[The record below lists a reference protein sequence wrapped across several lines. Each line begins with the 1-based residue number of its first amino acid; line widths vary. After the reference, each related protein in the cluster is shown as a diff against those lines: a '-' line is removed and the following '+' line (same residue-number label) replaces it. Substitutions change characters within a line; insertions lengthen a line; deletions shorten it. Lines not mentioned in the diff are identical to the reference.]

1 MIRSPAAQSLG
12 LPAYNWW
19 EEATHGVTPLGKSG
33 DATNVAFPI
42 TTAMSFNRSLWKAT
56 GAMIGTEARALMNIG
71 KAGSDFWAPVI
82 NLARDGRWGRNL
94 ETPGEDP
101 YLSGEY
107 ATQFVRGFQ
116 QSEDDPGHL
125 LASACCKHYVANS
138 LEYTTENSMSWNRF
152 EFDAN
157 VTQQD
162 LVDSYMPPFQ
172 ACVEKGEVSGLMC
185 SLNALNGVPACA
197 NDWLMNRVARS
208 DWGFRGYITTDC
220 DGYPQSYQYHN
231 YSGSPEAGV
240 RDMLRAGLDIDCSF
254 GSGIALDVNTMRSA
268 LQVGMINET
277 DIELALQH
285 LFSVRMRLGHF
296 DPPGPLQSI
305 APSVICS
312 AEHAVIARNGAA
324 QGTTLLKN
332 QGKALPLNSATL
344 NSVAVIGPNGDLSK
358 AIAGYYGAGR
368 PCNGT
373 YSTMVDAV
381 QQYVQNTTFV
391 KGVPGVASTDT
402 SGVADASAAAKVH
415 DATVLVVGTDLGT
428 AHEGHDATNL
438 TLSPAQMQ
446 LITAVA
452 TAARQP
458 VVVVIMSAVPL
469 DVGALLSNP
478 KVGAIVWVGQPSVQC
493 LGVGDVL
500 FGRYAAAGRMVT
512 TLYPVEVQHQLSI
525 FDMNMRPGPSTFPR
539 PDGRGCKPGNKSV
552 PCSNRTAVGMCTPD
566 VDCAMGTNPG
576 RTHRFFNGSA
586 VIPFGFGLSYT
597 TFTYNI
603 VAAPA
608 ATLSLAPVQALLA
621 DSEANKHS
629 FPSLFASQAP
639 AAAPA
644 KYLVNVSNTGLI
656 DSDDVVLGFIFPPN
670 AGVDGMPLQSLFGFE
685 RVFIK
690 ANETVTVSLYPD
702 LTQFMRVNR
711 DGTRVAMP
719 GEYRVHFGLRESAS
733 LGTGYAEHRF
743 TMA

>member
-1 MIRSPAAQSLG
+1 
-12 LPAYNWW
+12 
-19 EEATHGVTPLGKSG
+19 
-33 DATNVAFPI
+33 
-42 TTAMSFNRSLWKAT
+42 
-56 GAMIGTEARALMNIG
+56 
-71 KAGSDFWAPVI
+71 
-82 NLARDGRWGRNL
+82 
-94 ETPGEDP
+94 
-101 YLSGEY
+101 
-107 ATQFVRGFQ
+107 
-116 QSEDDPGHL
+116 
-125 LASACCKHYVANS
+125 
-138 LEYTTENSMSWNRF
+138 
-152 EFDAN
+152 
-157 VTQQD
+157 
-162 LVDSYMPPFQ
+162 
-172 ACVEKGEVSGLMC
+172 
-185 SLNALNGVPACA
+185 
-197 NDWLMNRVARS
+197 
-208 DWGFRGYITTDC
+208 
-220 DGYPQSYQYHN
+220 
-231 YSGSPEAGV
+231 
-240 RDMLRAGLDIDCSF
+240 
-254 GSGIALDVNTMRSA
+254 
-268 LQVGMINET
+268 
-277 DIELALQH
+277 
-285 LFSVRMRLGHF
+285 
-296 DPPGPLQSI
+296 
-305 APSVICS
+305 
-312 AEHAVIARNGAA
+312 
-324 QGTTLLKN
+324 
-332 QGKALPLNSATL
+332 
-344 NSVAVIGPNGDLSK
+344 
-358 AIAGYYGAGR
+358 
-368 PCNGT
+368 
-373 YSTMVDAV
+373 
-381 QQYVQNTTFV
+381 
-391 KGVPGVASTDT
+391 
-402 SGVADASAAAKVH
+402 
-415 DATVLVVGTDLGT
+415 
-428 AHEGHDATNL
+428 
-438 TLSPAQMQ
+438 
-446 LITAVA
+446 
-452 TAARQP
+452 
-458 VVVVIMSAVPL
+458 
-469 DVGALLSNP
+469 
-478 KVGAIVWVGQPSVQC
+478 
-493 LGVGDVL
+493 VL